1 MAESNPTPDNDR
13 VPGTVFLI
21 DVASNDRGASHDEV
35 VLIPKPSDDPE
46 DPINWSPARKT
57 TTVCMAYLYVFG
69 TGIATSLQYSVLNEI
84 TMDTGISTAN
94 LVQGTGLMFLFFGW
108 ACLIWQPLAL
118 AYGRRGVYLI
128 TMLLAVPMMEWTAY
142 SGSSGEWIAH
152 RVLIGIIASPIESL
166 CEVTIFDLF
175 FAHKRGTYMALYV
188 FVLFGSNF
196 LASLVAGW
204 FNDAYGWRW
213 TMHLGSIIC
222 AVCFVVM
229 LFLMEETIYFRRNA
243 GSPANSNATIVNE
256 TLCHDS
262 ANSSEKYRSP
272 TTAELAASGILESAI
287 SASRVVHTRWSRYT
301 LFKPLPGRPSKAE
314 TLKMVYRP
322 VIMIFRLPT
331 VAWAGFLY
339 GINLAWYNVLNGTTS
354 PVLSHAPYNWSS
366 AQAGCVYA
374 GPIIGAA
381 VASLWSG
388 NAADWIALR
397 LARRNNGIREP
408 EHRLWILGA
417 SGMISAAGLM
427 TWGIG
432 AYHGVHWVGLVF
444 GLGMLTFGCVSGGSI
459 AVSYNVDCFKSIAG
473 ESTVS
478 VMVIRNTIG
487 FGISYAITPW
497 WQTQGLQNCF
507 ITAGMISIACS
518 VTFLPMIYYGKRL
531 RRWSIPAYRQY
542 SKAMGV
548 TEESQCCSRKRPS
561 LGHTGVPVFV
571 NRCLSRGSRT
581 VCNPGQPAPA
591 ADSRSSSLALVIEG
605 I

>member
-1 MAESNPTPDNDR
+1 MATEPGSAADNER

-21 DVASNDRGASHDEV
+21 DIARNDHGASHDEV

-46 DPINWSPARKT
+46 DPLNWRPARKL

-69 TGIATSLQYSVLNEI
+69 TGIATSLQYSVLNDI
-84 TMDTGISTAN
+84 TRDTGISTAN

-128 TMLLAVPMMEWTAY
+128 TMLLTIPMMEWTAY
-142 SGSSGEWIAH
+142 SSSSGEWVAH

-166 CEVTIFDLF
+166 CEVTIFDLY
-175 FAHKRGTYMALYV
+175 FAHNRGTYMALYV

-196 LASLVAGW
+196 LAPLVAGW

-213 TMHLGSIIC
+213 TMHLGSILC
-222 AVCFVVM
+222 TVCFVVM
-229 LFLMEETIYFRRNA
+229 FLFMEETIYFRQDTVSQANIEA
-243 GSPANSNATIVNE
+243 AGTTGSPKDKSPG
-256 TLCHDS
+256 
-262 ANSSEKYRSP
+262 SSEKGSP
-272 TTAELAASGILESAI
+272 LATVESTANGDPSPAIPPQSTTESGST
-287 SASRVVHTRWSRYT
+287 STQWSRYALFT
-301 LFKPLPGRPSKAE
+301 LLPGRPSKSE

-322 VIMIFRLPT
+322 VLMIFRLPT

-354 PVLSHAPYNWSS
+354 PVLSNAPYNWSS
-366 AQAGCVYA
+366 AQVGCVYA

-397 LARRNNGIREP
+397 LARRNNGVREP
-408 EHRLWILGA
+408 EHRLWVLGA
-417 SGMISAAGLM
+417 SGIISAAGLM

-473 ESTVS
+473 ETTVS
-478 VMVIRNTIG
+478 IMVIRNTIG

-507 ITAGMISIACS
+507 ITAGMISLACTL
-518 VTFLPMIYYGKRL
+518 TFLPMIWCGKQL
-531 RRWSIPAYRQY
+531 RRWSIPANREY
-542 SKAMGV
+542 SRAMGG
-548 TEESQCCSRKRPS
+548 TEE
-561 LGHTGVPVFV
+561 
-571 NRCLSRGSRT
+571 
-581 VCNPGQPAPA
+581 
-591 ADSRSSSLALVIEG
+591 
-605 I
+605 

>member
-1 MAESNPTPDNDR
+1 MNCSLPPPHLPRQEIHLPILNSLVPAVSMVQSNPSTDSDR
-13 VPGTVFLI
+13 VPGTVFLV
-21 DVASNDRGASHDEV
+21 DVTRNDHGASHDEV

-46 DPINWSPARKT
+46 DPLNWQQTRKI

-69 TGIATSLQYSVLNEI
+69 TGIATSLQYSVLSDI
-84 TMDTGISTAN
+84 TRDTGISTAN

-118 AYGRRGVYLI
+118 AYGRRGVYLV
-128 TMLLAVPMMEWTAY
+128 TMLLTIPMMEWTAY
-142 SGSSGEWIAH
+142 STSSGEWVAH

-175 FAHKRGTYMALYV
+175 FAHNRGTYMALYV

-196 LASLVAGW
+196 LAPLVAGW

-213 TMHLGSIIC
+213 TMHLGSIVC
-222 AVCFVVM
+222 GVCFVVM
-229 LFLMEETIYFRRNA
+229 FFFMEETVYFRQSPVPQPNIDASVVDGAKDKSA
-243 GSPANSNATIVNE
+243 G
-256 TLCHDS
+256 
-262 ANSSEKYRSP
+262 SSEKGSSP
-272 TTAELAASGILESAI
+272 TTTESTASGDPVSVVPTQSES
-287 SASRVVHTRWSRYT
+287 TKWSKYALFT
-301 LFKPLPGRPSKAE
+301 LLPGRPSKAE

-322 VIMIFRLPT
+322 VLMIFQLPT

-354 PVLSHAPYNWSS
+354 PILSNAPYNWSS
-366 AQAGCVYA
+366 AQVGCVYA

-381 VASLWSG
+381 IASLWSG

-397 LARRNNGIREP
+397 LARRNNGVREP
-408 EHRLWILGA
+408 EHRLWVLGA
-417 SGMISAAGLM
+417 SGVISAAGLM

-473 ESTVS
+473 ETTVS
-478 VMVIRNTIG
+478 IMVIRNTIG

-507 ITAGMISIACS
+507 ITAGMISLACTL
-518 VTFLPMIYYGKRL
+518 TFLLMICYGKRL
-531 RRWSIPAYRQY
+531 RRWSVPAYREY
-542 SKAMGV
+542 SKAMGGS
-548 TEESQCCSRKRPS
+548 EE
-561 LGHTGVPVFV
+561 
-571 NRCLSRGSRT
+571 
-581 VCNPGQPAPA
+581 
-591 ADSRSSSLALVIEG
+591 
-605 I
+605 

>member
-1 MAESNPTPDNDR
+1 MAELNSATDNDR

-21 DVASNDRGASHDEV
+21 DVARNDHRSSHDEI
-35 VLIPKPSDDPE
+35 VLIPKPSADPE
-46 DPINWSPARKT
+46 DPLNWPPARKM

-69 TGIATSLQYSVLNEI
+69 TGIASSLQYSVLNDI
-84 TMDTGISTAN
+84 TRDTGISTAN

-118 AYGRRGVYLI
+118 AYGRRGVYMI

-142 SGSSGEWIAH
+142 STSSGEWVAH

-166 CEVTIFDLF
+166 CEVTIFDLY
-175 FAHKRGTYMALYV
+175 FAHNRGTYMALYV
-188 FVLFGSNF
+188 SVLFGSNF
-196 LASLVAGW
+196 LAPLVAGW

-213 TMHLGSIIC
+213 TMHLGSIVC
-222 AVCFVVM
+222 AVCFVVI
-229 LFLMEETIYFRRNA
+229 FFFMEETIYFRNDAAPQASASASDMDSYRLSKDKSA
-243 GSPANSNATIVNE
+243 G
-256 TLCHDS
+256 
-262 ANSSEKYRSP
+262 SSEKASLP
-272 TTAELAASGILESAI
+272 TTAESNASGDPVSGMPTPSIPG
-287 SASRVVHTRWSRYT
+287 SRSVCTRWSRYA
-301 LFKPLPGRPSKAE
+301 LFRLLPGRPSKTE
-314 TLKMVYRP
+314 TLRMVYRP

-354 PVLSHAPYNWSS
+354 PVLSSAPYNWSS
-366 AQAGCVYA
+366 AQVGCVYA

-381 VASLWSG
+381 VALLWSG

-397 LARRNNGIREP
+397 LARRNNGVREP
-408 EHRLWILGA
+408 EHRLWVLGA
-417 SGMISAAGLM
+417 SGIISAAGLM

-473 ESTVS
+473 ETTVS
-478 VMVIRNTIG
+478 IMVIRNTIG

-507 ITAGMISIACS
+507 ITAGTISLACTL
-518 VTFLPMIYYGKRL
+518 TFLLMICYGKRL
-531 RRWSIPAYRQY
+531 RRWSIPAYQEY
-542 SKAMGV
+542 SRAIRG
-548 TEESQCCSRKRPS
+548 TEE
-561 LGHTGVPVFV
+561 
-571 NRCLSRGSRT
+571 
-581 VCNPGQPAPA
+581 
-591 ADSRSSSLALVIEG
+591 
-605 I
+605 